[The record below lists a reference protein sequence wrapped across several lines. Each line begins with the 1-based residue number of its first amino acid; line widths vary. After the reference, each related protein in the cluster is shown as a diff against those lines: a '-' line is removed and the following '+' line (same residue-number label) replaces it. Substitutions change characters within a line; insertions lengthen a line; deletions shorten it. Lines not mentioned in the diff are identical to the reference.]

1 MNPRPLLHLEG
12 AAVLAVSVFAYHS
25 DHGSWGLFALLFL
38 MPDVFMVGYLANAQI
53 GAAVYNAVHTYL
65 GPLLLG
71 AYSVSTDHRTP
82 LLLALIWLAHIGLD
96 RMLGFGLKY
105 PTEFKDTHLRA
116 RRHAYILK

>member
-1 MNPRPLLHLEG
+1 M
-12 AAVLAVSVFAYHS
+12 LAVSVFAYHS

-38 MPDVFMVGYLANAQI
+38 MPDVSMVGYLANAQI

-65 GPLLLG
+65 LPLLLG
-71 AYSVSTDHRTP
+71 VYSVSTDHRTP

-105 PTEFKDTHLRA
+105 PTEFKDTHLSA